1 MIRLLILLALITGLK
16 ECIAVKNVI
25 VEYIPEK
32 VVEGNDVELTC
43 QYDLEGDILF
53 AIKWYRGQ
61 SEFFRYTKHEQP
73 QIKTFPL
80 KNINVD
86 ISASSVDKVKLVNVT
101 TGTKGK
107 YKCVVL
113 PDGPA
118 YNRNG
123 VGKKK
128 LVVSAAQ
135 HKTLI
140 HSDINTTIPAL
151 VKVSDTANI
160 SCSYSP
166 TKNSATLKSVAWKKN
181 GKLFY
186 KYEPETEFNIAL
198 QLHKLSGI
206 NFSVIQTS
214 NLTEISIH
222 KATADT
228 EGEYTCQVDYGSVT
242 LISSRILLVK
252 EQTSKPVIV
261 TVPALVN
268 KGENVLLKC
277 RYKLRGSEIGSV
289 KWFKGNR
296 EFFSYTVDEEP
307 TITPIDG
314 VDVQDLITDDEYRSF
329 VSTILLKQV
338 NFDTAGKY
346 RCTVTP
352 DGGHLQFSDSGILSV
367 LRLPHGEPTI
377 FVENDYLRYG
387 DQVHAECASPPS
399 YPYANVTWFLNE
411 NEILGK
417 DIKDLNDHVT
427 IGFPYP
433 TTSKLSHRV
442 DFQYENTVNLTC
454 VVTISDVYRSEKTVK
469 IERDNSVPNRFNDY
483 SSMAMSS
490 GYKFLIMP
498 TYIISIV
505 SSLVLVNW

>member
-32 VVEGNDVELTC
+32 VVEGNDVEFTC
-43 QYDLEGDILF
+43 QYDLEDDILF

-61 SEFFRYTKHEQP
+61 SEFFRYTKHERP

-101 TGTKGK
+101 TGTRGK
-107 YKCVVL
+107 YSCEVL
-113 PDGPA
+113 PDAPA
-118 YNRNG
+118 YRNG
-123 VGKKK
+123 VGKKI
-128 LVVSAAQ
+128 LVVLAAQ
-135 HKTLI
+135 HKKLNQ
-140 HSDINTTIPAL
+140 SDINTTIPAL

-166 TKNSATLKSVAWKKN
+166 TKNSASLKSVVWKKN

-186 KYEPETEFNIAL
+186 KYEPETDFNIAL

-206 NFSVIQTS
+206 NFSVVQTS

-242 LISSRILLVK
+242 LTSSRILLVK
-252 EQTSKPVIV
+252 EKTSKPVTV

-277 RYKLRGSEIGSV
+277 RYNLRGSGIGSV

-296 EFFSYTVDEEP
+296 EFYSYTVDEEP
-307 TITPIDG
+307 TITPVDG

-346 RCTVTP
+346 RCAVAS
-352 DGGHLQFSDSGILSV
+352 DSAYAQLSDSGILSV

-377 FVENDYLRYG
+377 FIENDYLRGG
-387 DQVHAECASPPS
+387 DHIYAECASPPS
-399 YPYANVTWFLNE
+399 YPYANVSWFLNE

-417 DIKDLNDHVT
+417 DNKDLNEQAT

-442 DFQYENTVNLTC
+442 DFQYENTANLTC

-469 IERDNSVPNRFNDY
+469 IEKDNSVSSRFIDY

-490 GYKFLIMP
+490 GYKFLVMP
-498 TYIISIV
+498 THIITIV
-505 SSLVLVNW
+505 SSLLLVNW